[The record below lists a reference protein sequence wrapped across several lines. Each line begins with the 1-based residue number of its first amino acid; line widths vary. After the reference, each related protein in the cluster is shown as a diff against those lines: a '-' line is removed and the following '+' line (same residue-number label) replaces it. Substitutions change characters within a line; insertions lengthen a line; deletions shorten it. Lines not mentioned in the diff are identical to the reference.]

1 MTIIP
6 AKPLPLQGALNVRDL
21 GGYTAEGGQIT
32 CPHRFLRAA
41 ALSELTEEDKKEL
54 TRYGVRAVFDLRSVY
69 EAEENPDPAL
79 DGAAYY
85 PFPLLDRM
93 NSAQKGDEMPGSM
106 GEVYVGLLKNDG
118 ETFAA
123 LLRKM
128 LEVDGCVLFHCSAGK
143 DRTGVTAMLLLGAAG
158 ASRETILR
166 DYEVTEEYL
175 APMLNK
181 IMPVMQEKGVP
192 LYMLLSK
199 RENMEMALDWIDENV
214 GSIPGYLRQ
223 IGLRDDE
230 IIALAERLLRP

>member
-1 MTIIP
+1 MNIIP
-6 AKPLPLQGALNVRDL
+6 AKPLPLQDALNVRDL
-21 GGYTAEGGQIT
+21 GGYATEDGQIT
-32 CPHRFLRAA
+32 CFHRFLRAA
-41 ALSELTEEDKKEL
+41 ALSGLTEEDKETL
-54 TRYGVRAVFDLRSVY
+54 VWYGVRAVFDLRSAY
-69 EAEENPDPAL
+69 EASENPDPVLPDAVN
-79 DGAAYY
+79 Y
-85 PFPLLDRM
+85 PFPLLDQM
-93 NSAQKGDEMPGSM
+93 NSAQKGDKMPGSM

-118 ETFAA
+118 EAFAA

-181 IMPVMQEKGVP
+181 VLPVLQEKGVP
-192 LYMLLSK
+192 LHMLSSK
-199 RENMEMALDWIDENV
+199 RENMEMALDWIDKNA

-230 IIALAERLLRP
+230 ISALAERLLRP